1 MWIMKFGKRRTRR
14 DMIEAYNLI
23 QYCEGNGS
31 NIAHKM
37 FKISMENKLYT
48 NRLAWTLKKSFFSL
62 RVVNP

>member
-1 MWIMKFGKRRTRR
+1 
-14 DMIEAYNLI
+14 MIEAYNLI